1 MAAIGK
7 IRSWGPW
14 LVGII
19 GLALFGFIAT
29 DFTRQCETSSNQA
42 RQLVGKVM
50 GEKLSIQDLQQRSE
64 EYKNFFKAMGY
75 DANEEVLREYGWDD
89 FVTFTILGE
98 EAEKLGLGVTD
109 EEVKAV
115 LAQPQLPGIP
125 RQFLMPDFFNEAGE
139 FDYNNVSQ
147 IYSFL
152 QQQAPEQFNDFKNYW
167 EMIEKMLRQ
176 ELLGR
181 KYLSLLQACMLSN
194 EPSAK
199 LAFDGR
205 NNEAE
210 VVIAALPYSSIND
223 NEVQVTDADLKAKYD
238 ELKEMFKTNKETRN
252 IKYVVC
258 NIVPSEADINNLTQS
273 LEEATQQFEEGKMS
287 ISDIVSM
294 HRSTLSYTENMPYNA
309 KGLRS
314 ISASLLDTLNT
325 MKDSTTTA
333 PFRYSTVEAGKPIE
347 HMAIARLNRRYQDV
361 DSIGYKYM
369 TVLGTDLADA
379 EKRADSVIAVINSGV
394 SIDSVANSM
403 SRAIQTAWVSA
414 DTYQGKNII
423 DADTRAILGAVRP
436 AQVNDVKRV
445 TRSRDIMVFQVTE
458 RRTSTLYDVAIVSNE
473 IRQSTETEDKTY
485 NDFSQYVSSCSNA
498 DDLEK
503 KAPQAGYQ
511 VQEQLNLLSTDY
523 VIGGTAAL
531 PNTREA
537 VKWAFA
543 KAQEGSI
550 SEIFRDAAEGRLMV
564 VTVTKVNPA
573 GYFDIKSAEPTLR
586 AEVLKDKKAEKLMQQ
601 LSGVT
606 TVEQAEQ
613 KGAQVDTLHS
623 VGFPMRVPVLHQSER
638 GLSGAIAAT
647 AAGQTVKKPFKG
659 DNGVYIFKVLSRE
672 ANADETFERRTEEAN
687 MMRRLL
693 SFITP
698 GQINNPGFLM
708 HDLVM
713 PQQRGY
719 LTNFME
725 VLAEKA
731 ELLDN
736 RYMF

>member
-109 EEVKAV
+109 EELKAV

-139 FDYNNVSQ
+139 FDYNNVAQ
-147 IYSFL
+147 IYSFM

-314 ISASLLDTLNT
+314 
-325 MKDSTTTA
+325 
-333 PFRYSTVEAGKPIE
+333 
-347 HMAIARLNRRYQDV
+347 
-361 DSIGYKYM
+361 
-369 TVLGTDLADA
+369 
-379 EKRADSVIAVINSGV
+379 
-394 SIDSVANSM
+394 
-403 SRAIQTAWVSA
+403 
-414 DTYQGKNII
+414 
-423 DADTRAILGAVRP
+423 
-436 AQVNDVKRV
+436 
-445 TRSRDIMVFQVTE
+445 
-458 RRTSTLYDVAIVSNE
+458 
-473 IRQSTETEDKTY
+473 
-485 NDFSQYVSSCSNA
+485 
-498 DDLEK
+498 
-503 KAPQAGYQ
+503 
-511 VQEQLNLLSTDY
+511 NL
-523 VIGGTAAL
+523 
-531 PNTREA
+531 R
-537 VKWAFA
+537 K
-543 KAQEGSI
+543 
-550 SEIFRDAAEGRLMV
+550 
-564 VTVTKVNPA
+564 
-573 GYFDIKSAEPTLR
+573 
-586 AEVLKDKKAEKLMQQ
+586 
-601 LSGVT
+601 
-606 TVEQAEQ
+606 
-613 KGAQVDTLHS
+613 
-623 VGFPMRVPVLHQSER
+623 
-638 GLSGAIAAT
+638 
-647 AAGQTVKKPFKG
+647 
-659 DNGVYIFKVLSRE
+659 
-672 ANADETFERRTEEAN
+672 
-687 MMRRLL
+687 
-693 SFITP
+693 
-698 GQINNPGFLM
+698 
-708 HDLVM
+708 
-713 PQQRGY
+713 
-719 LTNFME
+719 
-725 VLAEKA
+725 
-731 ELLDN
+731 
-736 RYMF
+736 